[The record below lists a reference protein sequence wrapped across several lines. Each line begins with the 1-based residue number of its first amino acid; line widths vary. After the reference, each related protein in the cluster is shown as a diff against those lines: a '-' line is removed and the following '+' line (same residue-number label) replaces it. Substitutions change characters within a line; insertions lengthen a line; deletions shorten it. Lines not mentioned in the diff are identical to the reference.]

1 VTDNPLVMPDTE
13 YWLRGPI
20 EGVAPLL
27 QPVAHALL
35 QVREDVE
42 RAVTG
47 LTVERIWASLGGA
60 ASIGFHARH
69 VCGSLDRLLT
79 YARGEALTDA
89 QLAYLHAES
98 DPGQPPADAAA
109 LLSLVDDAVERAL
122 AQVRATGEAGL
133 TAPRHVG
140 RRRLPSTTLG
150 LLFHAAEHAARH
162 AGQIVT
168 TATIVRITESGGA
181 PPR

>member
-1 VTDNPLVMPDTE
+1 MPDPE

-20 EGVAPLL
+20 ERVAPFL

-35 QVREDVE
+35 QVREDAE

-47 LTVERIWASLGGA
+47 LSAERIWTSVGGA
-60 ASIGFHARH
+60 ASIGFHLRH

-79 YARGEALTDA
+79 YARGDALTDA

-98 DPGQPPADAAA
+98 EPGEPPADAAA
-109 LLSLVDDAVERAL
+109 LLSLVHDAVERAL
-122 AQVRATGEAGL
+122 AQVRATGEAEL
-133 TAPRHVG
+133 TAPRAVG
-140 RRRLPSTTLG
+140 RRQLPSTTLG
-150 LLFHAAEHAARH
+150 LLFHAAEHATRH

-168 TATIVRITESGGA
+168 TAKIVRITESGGA
-181 PPR
+181 SPR